1 MNLLY
6 KKTVNKMFNLFKK
19 KPIKKVEEMEITKDN
34 ISIFFNKFYKPRV
47 PLLIKGG
54 ANNWPLIKKWNTTY
68 ISEIAGTQACT
79 IVEDSRPAFAK
90 EQTTLRFFL
99 II

>member
-34 ISIFFNKFYKPRV
+34 ISIF
-47 PLLIKGG
+47 LI
-54 ANNWPLIKKWNTTY
+54 NFINQEFHY
-68 ISEIAGTQACT
+68 
-79 IVEDSRPAFAK
+79 
-90 EQTTLRFFL
+90 
-99 II
+99 